1 VSLTV
6 WDRSEAGPAP
16 GPDATA
22 GGAPDAGG
30 GGTRPGQGS
39 RRRRVIVAAAV
50 VLAFLLLVAGVLA
63 LRSRSGNSDPLDPR
77 NPGSD
82 GAQAVARVLDDR
94 GVAVHIAR
102 SQADLRGLDAVD
114 ADTTVVIT
122 RPDALSAETAAA
134 TWDIVRDA
142 RRVVLV
148 EPRRFV
154 LESLGLPVSPAGA
167 GAPTRSQRAGCVI
180 AGVSAGDEISAVGS
194 AYTSPRDDAGRC
206 FTFEGVSALVRLAPE
221 ASGGPEVVVLGAGE
235 ILSNGEVTRHDNAG
249 VALRL
254 LGQGDRLVWYI
265 PSYLDVSPQDTTPE
279 SELPRAL
286 GPLTLLLLV
295 ALLATMLWRGR
306 RFGPLVTEPLPAV
319 VRAIET
325 TQSRGRLYRRARDTE
340 RAGAILRAAAV
351 RRLAL
356 YLGLPAEVPP
366 GPVAEAAARATGRPL
381 ADVDALLAGRP
392 PADEDE
398 MIALANDLTTLE
410 KEVHRP

>member
-6 WDRSEAGPAP
+6 WDRPEAEPGREPDTSPDGADRAPAP
-16 GPDATA
+16 V
-22 GGAPDAGG
+22 
-30 GGTRPGQGS
+30 QGS
-39 RRRRVIVAAAV
+39 RRRRVIVVTAV
-50 VLAFLLLVAGVLA
+50 VLALILVVAGALA

-77 NPGSD
+77 NAGSG
-82 GAQAVARVLDDR
+82 GAQAVARVLDQR
-94 GVAVHIAR
+94 GVAVDIAR
-102 SQADLRGLDAVD
+102 SQDDLRGLDDVD

-122 RPDALSAETAAA
+122 RPDALSAETASA
-134 TWDIVRDA
+134 TWDAVSRA

-148 EPRRFV
+148 EPNRFV
-154 LESLGLPVSPAGA
+154 LESLGLEVSPASGS
-167 GAPTRSQRAGCVI
+167 APTRSLRAGCVI
-180 AGVSAGDEISAVGS
+180 AGLGAGDEISAVGS
-194 AYTSPRDDAGRC
+194 VYTSPRGDASRC
-206 FTFEGVSALVRLAPE
+206 FTFEGTSALLRLAPE
-221 ASGGPEVVVLGAGE
+221 APGAPEVVVLGAGE

-286 GPLTLLLLV
+286 GPLVLLSLF

-325 TQSRGRLYRRARDTE
+325 TQSRGRLYRRARDTD
-340 RAGAILRAAAV
+340 RAAAVLRTAAV

-366 GPVAEAAARATGRPL
+366 GPVVEAVARATGRPL
-381 ADVDALLAGRP
+381 ADVHALLAGPP

-398 MIALANDLTTLE
+398 LIALANDLTTLE